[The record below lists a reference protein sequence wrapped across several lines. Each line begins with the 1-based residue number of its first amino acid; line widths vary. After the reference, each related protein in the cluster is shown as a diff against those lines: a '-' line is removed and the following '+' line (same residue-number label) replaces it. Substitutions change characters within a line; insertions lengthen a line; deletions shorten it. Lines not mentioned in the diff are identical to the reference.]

1 MIKNF
6 KLFKDGYTFYN
17 KNKSNINVFHIIGF
31 TYLFSPLYILYDN
44 NKIQDQNLSI
54 KSTIASNK
62 YNKYYYSL

>member
-6 KLFKDGYTFYN
+6 KLFKDCYTLYN
-17 KNKSNINVFHIIGF
+17 QNKSNLNVFHIIGF

-44 NKIQDQNLSI
+44 NKI
-54 KSTIASNK
+54 KSTVNNK

>member
-17 KNKSNINVFHIIGF
+17 QNKSNINVIHIIGF

-44 NKIQDQNLSI
+44 NKI
-54 KSTIASNK
+54 KSTVNNK

>member
-6 KLFKDGYTFYN
+6 KLFREKYTFYN
-17 KNKSNINVFHIIGF
+17 KNKSNINVINVIGF

-44 NKIQDQNLSI
+44 NKI
-54 KSTIASNK
+54 KSTVNNK

>member
-6 KLFKDGYTFYN
+6 KLFKEKYTFYN
-17 KNKSNINVFHIIGF
+17 KNKSNINVINVIGF

-44 NKIQDQNLSI
+44 NKI
-54 KSTIASNK
+54 KSTVNNK

>member
-6 KLFKDGYTFYN
+6 KLFKEKYTFYN
-17 KNKSNINVFHIIGF
+17 KNKSNINVLNVIGF

-44 NKIQDQNLSI
+44 NKI
-54 KSTIASNK
+54 KSTVNNK